1 VPSLHFPLQTH
12 NRPPSP
18 PQFRDL
24 NLPTAQT
31 RRPDEILAPSSV
43 FGVLPD
49 SIDGDR
55 YVVPFRTDRNGF
67 GTRVPPHPQPLNTF
81 PGRHQVARNGT

>member
-1 VPSLHFPLQTH
+1 MPSLHFPLQTH

-24 NLPTAQT
+24 NLPSAQT
-31 RRPDEILAPSSV
+31 RRPEDILAPSSV
-43 FGVLPD
+43 LGVLPD
-49 SIDGDR
+49 SHDG
-55 YVVPFRTDRNGF
+55 YAVPFRTDRNGF
-67 GTRVPPHPQPLNTF
+67 GRRIPTHPQPLNTF